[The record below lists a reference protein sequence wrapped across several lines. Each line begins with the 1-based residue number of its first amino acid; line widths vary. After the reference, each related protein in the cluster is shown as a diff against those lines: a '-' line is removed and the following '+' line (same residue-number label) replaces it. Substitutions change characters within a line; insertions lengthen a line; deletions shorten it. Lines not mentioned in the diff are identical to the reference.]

1 MSVVT
6 LINRADEVLESY
18 GVYPNIGSLRTVTRY
33 SICLLSVLTDINRQL
48 RACHQELE
56 KGVVTEPFPFSFFK
70 NEKQRQLKGS
80 AMEKDLIEH
89 ASKTLE
95 SMSIS
100 FSIATRDIKEINDFY
115 CALNAE
121 YEEMNDHLRAI
132 KELTLS
138 LSPEA
143 YATYYHSRK
152 TELDEET
159 VRKKY
164 LKMKMDLMPI
174 TPHKMKILQTQVV
187 ADALIAGIMDHD
199 DDTTPLDYQDVNV
212 EKVKDYLPDYY
223 KDILP
228 GDFDTRCAKYHRHVS
243 WSDDDKIL
251 YIDYNSLGYSLY
263 KHSDK
268 ITPEQFIAIYEH
280 DMMLFWVHQEMMELL
295 KKSADQEEVQEPQEQ
310 PCEDV
315 AGSCFKN
322 TSGFVRDLVHNLVK
336 DYYLGSAVNLTLI
349 EITLYDHN
357 LIKKR
362 NTHTAFIKSL
372 IAWEILTI
380 DEGEIK
386 ALANGMADKY
396 KRVPKDGYKA
406 WPTML
411 INDKKMCENMGR
423 KLGSTIPY
431 CRKIDE

>member
-18 GVYPNIGSLRTVTRY
+18 GVYPNKSSKGSAARC
-33 SICLLSVLTDINRQL
+33 SMLLLTVLTDINRQL
-48 RACHQELE
+48 RVCRQELE
-56 KGVVTEPFPFSFFK
+56 KGVVTEPFPFSFWK
-70 NEKQRQLKGS
+70 NEKHRQLKGTT
-80 AMEKDLIEH
+80 MEKALQKYGNEGLADMRIN
-89 ASKTLE
+89 
-95 SMSIS
+95 
-100 FSIATRDIKEINDFY
+100 FSIEGHDIKEIKDFI
-115 CALNAE
+115 APLNAE
-121 YEEMNDHLRAI
+121 YEEMNDHLEAI
-132 KELTLS
+132 EEMTLA

-152 TELDEET
+152 TELDEVT
-159 VRKKY
+159 IRKKY
-164 LKMKMDLMPI
+164 KKMKMDLMPI

-295 KKSADQEEVQEPQEQ
+295 KNPTDQEEVQEPQEQ

-315 AGSCFKN
+315 AGICFKN
-322 TSGFVRDLVHNLVK
+322 TSGFVRDLVLNLVK